1 MAIRLLIDGDEFVDL
16 TGADISNI
24 QWQNTGRGS
33 VRVVRSDSKPAADTL
48 DAWQYEPHEGER
60 GTLEKLYPA
69 GEGSRLWFQ
78 SFTGTSI
85 RYVFS

>member
-1 MAIRLLIDGDEFVDL
+1 MAIKLLIDGAAFVDL
-16 TGADISNI
+16 TGVDISNI
-24 QWQNTGRGS
+24 QWQNTGGGT
-33 VRVVRSDSKPAADTL
+33 VRVVRSDSQPDSDTL

-60 GTLEKLYPA
+60 GSLDMLYPA

-78 SFTGTSI
+78 SFTGTAI